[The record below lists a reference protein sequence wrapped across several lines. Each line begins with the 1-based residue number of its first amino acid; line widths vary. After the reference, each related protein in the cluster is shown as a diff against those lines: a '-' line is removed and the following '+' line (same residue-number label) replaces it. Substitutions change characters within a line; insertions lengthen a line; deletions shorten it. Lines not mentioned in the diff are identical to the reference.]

1 MPFQKNSSVISCW
14 ERGVLDLVH
23 RVICGG
29 AWRRLP
35 EVTADLLPET
45 PRPRAQITWGLGSA
59 DAGLIKRAVMDSRRY
74 LLSRPVCVLS
84 SMARGLLGASW
95 EPRSSRGE
103 WGVREGAGCVIAWPG
118 CPALGSCVTQ
128 GWLLASLSHVSSAVP
143 WESYTR
149 PHPSEALCSTQGL
162 QVGRSPTPSP
172 PPGVPV
178 RWYCGQC

>member
-1 MPFQKNSSVISCW
+1 MISCW

-45 PRPRAQITWGLGSA
+45 PRPRAQITWGGGSA

-103 WGVREGAGCVIAWPG
+103 WGVREGAGRVIAWPG